1 MAMISAIVLA
11 AGESKR
17 MGQPKQMLAWQGKT
31 LLQHVLGNLINS
43 DADEIILV
51 LGNEAETI
59 RKSLPE
65 LPIRMVINRDY
76 KQGMASS
83 LRQGLLVMDPK
94 SEAFLVLLADQPGI
108 GPEIINR
115 VIRGFQQAN
124 PQRGICRPV
133 YRGLKGHPVL
143 MGVQYRKE
151 ILQLQGDVGA
161 RQILMNHPLDILE
174 IEVEQDLVVM
184 DVDTPDEYRKYMKLA
199 ESGKS

>member
-1 MAMISAIVLA
+1 
-11 AGESKR
+11 

-31 LLQHVLGNLINS
+31 LLQHVLGNLIHS

-51 LGNEAETI
+51 LGHEAETI

-65 LPIRMVINRDY
+65 FPIRMVINRDY

-83 LRQGLLVMDPK
+83 LRQGLLAVDPK
-94 SEAFLVLLADQPGI
+94 SEAFLVVLADQPGI
-108 GPEIINR
+108 GSEIINR
-115 VIRGFQQAN
+115 VIRNFQQAN
-124 PQRGICRPV
+124 PKRGICRPV

-143 MGVQYRKE
+143 MGVQYRQE

-161 RQILMNHPLDILE
+161 RQILINHPQDILE
-174 IEVEQDLVVM
+174 IEVEQDLVMM

>member
-1 MAMISAIVLA
+1 VAMISAIVLA